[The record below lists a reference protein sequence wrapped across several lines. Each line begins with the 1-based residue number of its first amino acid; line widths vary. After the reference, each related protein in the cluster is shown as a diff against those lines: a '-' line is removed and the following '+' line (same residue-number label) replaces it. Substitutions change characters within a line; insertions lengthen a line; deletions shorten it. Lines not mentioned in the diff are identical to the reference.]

1 MWKYRNL
8 ERNLS
13 PSLNLYFSLYLCLS
27 LAEARSMPLSLSVF
41 FLSFISPSSPH
52 NENKDKWNTALFL
65 PYFIHFAVQ
74 CGAYTLAAS
83 TRISLRSRSGT
94 GRSVSA
100 GRGGGGEV
108 ALGPRGRGRGGG
120 VLAPS
125 APVLSAQV
133 GLKNLVSRENRL
145 CDKKERWKFS
155 HFNYSL
161 IIFFLY
167 WT

>member
-1 MWKYRNL
+1 MAL
-8 ERNLS
+8 VGA
-13 PSLNLYFSLYLCLS
+13 CL
-27 LAEARSMPLSLSVF
+27 LGG
-41 FLSFISPSSPH
+41 
-52 NENKDKWNTALFL
+52 
-65 PYFIHFAVQ
+65 
-74 CGAYTLAAS
+74 GA
-83 TRISLRSRSGT
+83 G
-94 GRSVSA
+94 GRWHSD
-100 GRGGGGEV
+100 RGGGGE
-108 ALGPRGRGRGGG
+108 GGG

-167 WT
+167 